1 MNSFDNLTSISKR
14 AASFVEGLLFYYEGA
29 ISTVNNRV
37 EQLINILN
45 MRNRNVQ
52 GDFKNLKNAE
62 VSNNELLK
70 TLNAEMMS
78 IHIDTFHSKACFL
91 QICTFESFLPG

>member
-1 MNSFDNLTSISKR
+1 MKDLDNLIFIIKNEISR
-14 AASFVEGLLFYYEGA
+14 RSASFVEGLIFYYEGA
-29 ISTVNNRV
+29 LSTVKNRV

-45 MRNRNVQ
+45 MRNKNVQ

-62 VSNNELLK
+62 EGNNELLK

-78 IHIDTFHSKACFL
+78 IQIDNFH
-91 QICTFESFLPG
+91 